1 MNPSAGLTDV
11 RIADFQTKAA
21 PTQPEA
27 TPPNMESRV
36 TNPVATNEGKQAEQA
51 ANQSGSQEHQKEQL
65 DKMVQEINREYASR
79 NISLKFSID
88 TDTGS
93 LVIKVMDT
101 TSDKVIRQIPPD
113 VVLSIRQRMRSLL
126 GDIFDAEA

>member
-11 RIADFQTKAA
+11 RIGDYRTTVT
-21 PTQPEA
+21 PTQPET

-36 TNPVATNEGKQAEQA
+36 TNPVVTNDGKQAEQA
-51 ANQSGSQEHQKEQL
+51 AAQSSTSEHQRDMLE
-65 DKMVQEINREYASR
+65 KMVEEINREYASR
-79 NISLKFSID
+79 NISLKFSVD
-88 TDTGS
+88 SDTGS
-93 LVIKVMDT
+93 LIIRVMDT
-101 TSDKVIRQIPPD
+101 TNDKVIRQIPPD

>member
-11 RIADFQTKAA
+11 RVGDYRTTVT
-21 PTQPEA
+21 PTQPET

-36 TNPVATNEGKQAEQA
+36 TNPVMTNDGKQAEQA
-51 ANQSGSQEHQKEQL
+51 AVQSSTSEHQRDMLE
-65 DKMVQEINREYASR
+65 KMVEEINREYASR
-79 NISLKFSID
+79 NISLKFSVD
-88 TDTGS
+88 SDTGS
-93 LVIKVMDT
+93 LIIRVMDT
-101 TSDKVIRQIPPD
+101 TNDKVIRQIPPD

>member
-11 RIADFQTKAA
+11 RIGDYRTTVT
-21 PTQPEA
+21 PTQPET

-36 TNPVATNEGKQAEQA
+36 TNPVVTNDGKQAEQA
-51 ANQSGSQEHQKEQL
+51 AVQSSTSEHQRDMLE
-65 DKMVQEINREYASR
+65 KMVEEINREYASR
-79 NISLKFSID
+79 NISLKFSVD
-88 TDTGS
+88 SDTGS
-93 LVIKVMDT
+93 LIIRVMDT
-101 TSDKVIRQIPPD
+101 TNDKVIRQIPPD

>member
-11 RIADFQTKAA
+11 RVGDYRTTVT
-21 PTQPEA
+21 PTQPET

-36 TNPVATNEGKQAEQA
+36 TNPVVTNDGKQAEQA
-51 ANQSGSQEHQKEQL
+51 VVQSSTSEHQRDMLE
-65 DKMVQEINREYASR
+65 KMVEEINREYASR
-79 NISLKFSID
+79 NISLKFSVD
-88 TDTGS
+88 SDTGS
-93 LVIKVMDT
+93 LIIRVMDT
-101 TSDKVIRQIPPD
+101 TNDKVIRQIPPD

>member
-11 RIADFQTKAA
+11 RVGDYRTTVT
-21 PTQPEA
+21 PTQPET

-36 TNPVATNEGKQAEQA
+36 TNPVVTNDGKQAEQA
-51 ANQSGSQEHQKEQL
+51 AVQSSTSEHQRDMLE
-65 DKMVQEINREYASR
+65 KMVEEINREYASR
-79 NISLKFSID
+79 NISLKFSVD
-88 TDTGS
+88 SDTGS
-93 LVIKVMDT
+93 LIIRVMDT
-101 TSDKVIRQIPPD
+101 TNDKVIRQIPPD

>member
-11 RIADFQTKAA
+11 RVGDYRTTVT
-21 PTQPEA
+21 PTQPET

-36 TNPVATNEGKQAEQA
+36 TSPVVTNDGKQAEQA
-51 ANQSGSQEHQKEQL
+51 AAQSSTSEHQRDMLE
-65 DKMVQEINREYASR
+65 KMVEEINREYASR
-79 NISLKFSID
+79 NISLKFSVD
-88 TDTGS
+88 SDTGS
-93 LVIKVMDT
+93 LIIRVMDT
-101 TSDKVIRQIPPD
+101 TNDKVIRQIPPD

>member
-11 RIADFQTKAA
+11 RIGDYRTTVT
-21 PTQPEA
+21 PTQPET

-36 TNPVATNEGKQAEQA
+36 TSPVVTNDGKQAEQA
-51 ANQSGSQEHQKEQL
+51 AAQSSTSEHQRDMLE
-65 DKMVQEINREYASR
+65 KMVEEINREYASR
-79 NISLKFSID
+79 NISLKFSVD
-88 TDTGS
+88 SDTGS
-93 LVIKVMDT
+93 LIIRVMDT
-101 TSDKVIRQIPPD
+101 TNDKVIRQIPPD

>member
-11 RIADFQTKAA
+11 RIGDYRTTVT
-21 PTQPEA
+21 PTQPET

-36 TNPVATNEGKQAEQA
+36 TSPVVTNDGKQAEQA
-51 ANQSGSQEHQKEQL
+51 AALSSTSEHQRDMLE
-65 DKMVQEINREYASR
+65 KMVEEINREYASR
-79 NISLKFSID
+79 NISLKFSVD
-88 TDTGS
+88 SDTGS
-93 LVIKVMDT
+93 LIIRVMDT
-101 TSDKVIRQIPPD
+101 TNDKVIRQIPPD

>member
-11 RIADFQTKAA
+11 RVGDYRTTVT
-21 PTQPEA
+21 PTQPET

-36 TNPVATNEGKQAEQA
+36 TNPVVTNDGKQAEQA
-51 ANQSGSQEHQKEQL
+51 AVQSSTSEHQRDMLE
-65 DKMVQEINREYASR
+65 KMVEEINREYASR
-79 NISLKFSID
+79 NISLKFSVD
-88 TDTGS
+88 SDTGS
-93 LVIKVMDT
+93 SIIRVMDT
-101 TSDKVIRQIPPD
+101 TNDKVIRQIPPD

>member
-11 RIADFQTKAA
+11 RVGDYRTTVT
-21 PTQPEA
+21 PTQPET

-36 TNPVATNEGKQAEQA
+36 TSPVVTNDGKQAEQA
-51 ANQSGSQEHQKEQL
+51 AVQSSTSEHQRDMLE
-65 DKMVQEINREYASR
+65 KMVEEINREYASR
-79 NISLKFSID
+79 NISLKFSVD
-88 TDTGS
+88 SDTGS
-93 LVIKVMDT
+93 LIIRVMDT
-101 TSDKVIRQIPPD
+101 TNDKVIRQIPPD

>member
-11 RIADFQTKAA
+11 RVGDFRTTVT
-21 PTQPEA
+21 PTQPET

-36 TNPVATNEGKQAEQA
+36 TSPVVTNDGKQAEQA
-51 ANQSGSQEHQKEQL
+51 AVQSSTPEHQRDMLE
-65 DKMVQEINREYASR
+65 KMVEEINREYASR
-79 NISLKFSID
+79 NISLKFSVD
-88 TDTGS
+88 SETGS
-93 LVIKVMDT
+93 LIIRVMDT
-101 TSDKVIRQIPPD
+101 TNDKVIRQIPPD

>member
-11 RIADFQTKAA
+11 RIGDYRTTVT
-21 PTQPEA
+21 PTQPET

-36 TNPVATNEGKQAEQA
+36 TNPVVTNDGKQAEQA
-51 ANQSGSQEHQKEQL
+51 VVQSSTSEHQRDMLE
-65 DKMVQEINREYASR
+65 KMVEEINREYASR
-79 NISLKFSID
+79 NISLKFSVD
-88 TDTGS
+88 SDTGS
-93 LVIKVMDT
+93 LIIRVMDT
-101 TSDKVIRQIPPD
+101 TNDKVIRQIPPD